1 MSAVGLIFILGFLVF
16 IAFVLLDTENKKNKK
31 KLREI
36 SENPEEYLEE
46 LKQKKR
52 DLKEEIGECR
62 SKIYEWES
70 ILEGTNKEWKKVNR
84 TEKYM
89 PTFSLKKKNRNVTGW
104 EKKLPK
110 GQLFDGKDKLFVTR
124 RKLEWEIR
132 GAKDQIKELEKN
144 NV

>member
-16 IAFVLLDTENKKNKK
+16 IAFILLDTEKKKNKK

-52 DLKEEIGECR
+52 ELKEEISECR

-70 ILEGTNKEWKKVNR
+70 ILAGTNKEWKKASR
-84 TEKYM
+84 TEKYT
-89 PTFSLKKKNRNVTGW
+89 PTFSLKKKNRNINGW

-110 GQLFDGKDKLFVTR
+110 GQLFDGKDRLFVTR
-124 RKLEWEIR
+124 RWLEWEIR
-132 GAKDQIKELEKN
+132 GAKDRIKDLEKK
-144 NV
+144 